1 LSIAAICIETE
12 RLILRPPIAADF
24 DAYAANAADAESMR
38 FIGGAQSQARAWRTF
53 LTAAGAWLVQGFS
66 TFSVI
71 EKASGRWIGRV
82 GPWHPVD
89 WPGGEIGWSLIRD
102 AWGNGFA
109 YEAAVAA
116 TDWAFEH
123 LGWHEVLHL
132 IDPANHASQ
141 AVARRLGSHLRG
153 TMNVLSATPDDLT
166 EVWGQTREQWQ
177 QRGAGPRN

>member
-1 LSIAAICIETE
+1 VSIPAIRIETE
-12 RLILRPPIAADF
+12 RLILRPPVAADF

-38 FIGGAQSQARAWRTF
+38 FIGGEQSRARAWRSF
-53 LTAAGAWLVQGFS
+53 LAAAGAWLVQGFS

-71 EKASGRWIGRV
+71 EKASGCWIGRI

-102 AWGNGFA
+102 AWGKGFA
-109 YEAAVAA
+109 YEGAVAA
-116 TDWAFEH
+116 THWAFEH
-123 LGWHEVLHL
+123 LGWSEVLHL

-141 AVARRLGSHLRG
+141 ALARRLGSQLRG
-153 TMNVLSATPDDLT
+153 TMAFPSGGPDDVT

-177 QRGAGPRN
+177 QRSVSPRS